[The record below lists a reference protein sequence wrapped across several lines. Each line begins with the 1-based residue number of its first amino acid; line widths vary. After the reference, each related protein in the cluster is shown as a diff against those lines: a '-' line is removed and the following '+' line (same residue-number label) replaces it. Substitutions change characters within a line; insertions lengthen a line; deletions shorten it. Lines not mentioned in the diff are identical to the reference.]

1 MALTAAVD
9 AMGRA
14 ATHLQRRQ
22 TGRITQ
28 EAEQS
33 GIDRLKL
40 LLAGTMEPEKP
51 GQSSGGSGQGNQGPK
66 KNEGGPSGGVLPLAQ
81 LKLLKLLQEDL
92 NLRTQQ
98 LHQAE
103 AAGKPAAE
111 LRDDYSRLSDEQN
124 RLAES
129 MFQLLH
135 PQPENGD
142 PEGGENEG
150 KEEMSMDKRMQNSTR
165 EHGARCT
172 GFSRNPPAEAGT
184 ASVAHS
190 VLLLILIGSLAGAAE
205 PPRST
210 DDQLRDSLDSKT
222 GDDYDRE
229 LLGDAAKPDDKGRAD
244 EQTRKRLEKELAPPA
259 QKEEKPKDPLLQI
272 AEEMREVPQ
281 RLDRRRSGRG
291 DAASAAADCR

>member
-1 MALTAAVD
+1 
-9 AMGRA
+9 
-14 ATHLQRRQ
+14 
-22 TGRITQ
+22 
-28 EAEQS
+28 
-33 GIDRLKL
+33 
-40 LLAGTMEPEKP
+40 
-51 GQSSGGSGQGNQGPK
+51 
-66 KNEGGPSGGVLPLAQ
+66 
-81 LKLLKLLQEDL
+81 
-92 NLRTQQ
+92 
-98 LHQAE
+98 
-103 AAGKPAAE
+103 
-111 LRDDYSRLSDEQN
+111 
-124 RLAES
+124 
-129 MFQLLH
+129 
-135 PQPENGD
+135 
-142 PEGGENEG
+142 
-150 KEEMSMDKRMQNSTR
+150 MDKRMQNSTR

-244 EQTRKRLEKELAPPA
+244 EQTRKRLEKELGAAA

-281 RLDRRRSGRG
+281 RLDRRDSGAVTQHLQRQIVDDLAKLIEQAKQSG
-291 DAASAAADCR
+291 CCSGSNCNSPKPVGSGAKKQGNNSGQPSAASHAPAKESDPKNRKPDRKAIEAAKGRPWTIKSFQAALQSHDREQINELPSEFFLPDYKLEIEDYFRRLSEDQPAGDGK